1 MRHRLIVRPLDTSE
15 ARTFLQIHSA
25 AVRGLGISHYPPEV
39 IDVWAAPVN
48 DHAGEEFLQ
57 RFLVNSDNETRL
69 IAELD
74 GQPAGIGVLVV
85 QNEELRACY
94 VRPEMVRKGVGAA
107 IVREIERLAIQS
119 GLTHLR
125 LDASLNAEPF

>member
-1 MRHRLIVRPLDTSE
+1 
-15 ARTFLQIHSA
+15 
-25 AVRGLGISHYPPEV
+25 
-39 IDVWAAPVN
+39 VWAAPVN

-125 LDASLNAEPF
+125 LDASLNAEPFYRALGYRVVERGEHVLGRSGLRMAAVKMEKALTASPSGL